1 MFGIGMQEMVIVG
14 LLFLVIFGPSK
25 LPAMA
30 RDLGRFV
37 SEARRSVEEFKKDLV
52 SEEEDGQEPRRAGIR
67 KHVGNQRCPLGAK
80 RSQRSKAA
88 RSAANDSR
96 ATPGKCRRTC
106 DVGVIC

>member
-37 SEARRSVEEFKKDLV
+37 NEARRSVEEFKKDLV
-52 SEEEDGQEPRRAGIR
+52 SEEEDGQEPRKGRDPEASRDPEENVRREEGAAIES
-67 KHVGNQRCPLGAK
+67 GAQRTEQL
-80 RSQRSKAA
+80 
-88 RSAANDSR
+88 
-96 ATPGKCRRTC
+96 
-106 DVGVIC
+106 